1 MRLTGSELIRKLA
14 SFGPGV
20 SEPERIRATGY
31 AFTREGKERLCRA
44 SFYKALALAD
54 PGLNNLAGR
63 QERSTP
69 GRRGPGLSYETAVLG
84 RGHAVIGRPYLNQ
97 IGVRPG
103 GRIQITISDGGLHL
117 QKLQ

>member
-1 MRLTGSELIRKLA
+1 MPLTGSELIRKLA

-20 SEPERIRATGY
+20 SESERIRATGY
-31 AFTREGKERLCRA
+31 TFTREGKERLCQA

-69 GRRGPGLSYETAVLG
+69 GRRGPALSYETAVLG
-84 RGHAVIGRPYLNQ
+84 RGHAVIGRPYLDQ
-97 IGVRPG
+97 IGVEPG
-103 GRIQITISDGGLHL
+103 GRIQIKTTESGLLL